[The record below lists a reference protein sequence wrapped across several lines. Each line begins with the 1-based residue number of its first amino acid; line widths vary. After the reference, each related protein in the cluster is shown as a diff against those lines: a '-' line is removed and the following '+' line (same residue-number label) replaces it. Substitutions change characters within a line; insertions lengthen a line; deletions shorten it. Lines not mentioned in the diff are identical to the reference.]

1 MNQEQK
7 RYQAF
12 EHELTNKDGTIM
24 HINQALKN
32 AARLWPH
39 KIALISPTEQVTFR
53 DLYARSCRLGIHLI
67 EQGTK
72 PKDLVLLWCP
82 NDTAFYVAY
91 FAILQIGAVVVPIN
105 TMLHAH
111 EVAYIIKDSQAV
123 HLITTKEKSDQL
135 QKNNIDTPPIT
146 DSKDW
151 NQSSTG
157 LKTSLNI
164 TIPKTGPDELTAL
177 LYTSGTKGQP
187 KGVMLSSKNILTNVL
202 QGVARLN
209 PTHEERVCAI
219 LPLFHSFAQNS
230 CVWTPILFGATVIVC
245 PRIERKSLLWALG
258 HKPTAFLGV
267 PMLYGLMCKM
277 LTLNLNSIR
286 YFIAGGDILTDKIR
300 AAFALIYGRKLINGY
315 GLTETSPVIAIQ
327 DGTNMGSLGAVGSPC
342 LGVEVSIRNQDGTPA
357 PDSTVGN
364 IWVKGENIMLGYY
377 KAAQKT
383 DAIIK
388 NGWFNTG
395 DTGRMTTNG
404 KLVLAGR
411 SKDLII
417 NKGLNIYPQEI
428 ENVLQSHNNVLLAA
442 VIGQIMEDGQELP
455 IAFVQLANKQEEVEQ
470 TLRSLCKE
478 RLAPYKIPRS
488 VRVIRKMPLTASGKI
503 DKKVLVDNNIA

>member
-1 MNQEQK
+1 
-7 RYQAF
+7 
-12 EHELTNKDGTIM
+12 
-24 HINQALKN
+24 
-32 AARLWPH
+32 
-39 KIALISPTEQVTFR
+39 
-53 DLYARSCRLGIHLI
+53 
-67 EQGTK
+67 
-72 PKDLVLLWCP
+72 
-82 NDTAFYVAY
+82 
-91 FAILQIGAVVVPIN
+91 
-105 TMLHAH
+105 
-111 EVAYIIKDSQAV
+111 
-123 HLITTKEKSDQL
+123 
-135 QKNNIDTPPIT
+135 
-146 DSKDW
+146 
-151 NQSSTG
+151 
-157 LKTSLNI
+157 
-164 TIPKTGPDELTAL
+164 
-177 LYTSGTKGQP
+177 
-187 KGVMLSSKNILTNVL
+187 
-202 QGVARLN
+202 
-209 PTHEERVCAI
+209 
-219 LPLFHSFAQNS
+219 
-230 CVWTPILFGATVIVC
+230 
-245 PRIERKSLLWALG
+245 
-258 HKPTAFLGV
+258 
-267 PMLYGLMCKM
+267 
-277 LTLNLNSIR
+277 
-286 YFIAGGDILTDKIR
+286 
-300 AAFALIYGRKLINGY
+300 
-315 GLTETSPVIAIQ
+315 
-327 DGTNMGSLGAVGSPC
+327 SPC
-342 LGVEVSIRNQDGTPA
+342 LGVKVSIRNQDGTPA